1 MGRNQGMPSFWWNA
15 PFRFRL
21 ANNTIKPE
29 RGWQASQDNH
39 PVAWGMCKNG
49 LYACVH
55 NSHNLDSGEDIGAQ
69 SYFLLG
75 WLAHIPLKACWRAD
89 CCWTFS
95 PQCHDQAAGG
105 KQEPLT
111 GGIPTSQISSV
122 LLGHTRDIRGRA
134 TLSGL
139 ISSMALTLPSIFRL
153 FLTSHGHYLL
163 FARHL
168 LTSLFI
174 NSFNLNNSSI
184 S

>member
-1 MGRNQGMPSFWWNA
+1 M
-15 PFRFRL
+15 
-21 ANNTIKPE
+21 
-29 RGWQASQDNH
+29 
-39 PVAWGMCKNG
+39 
-49 LYACVH
+49 
-55 NSHNLDSGEDIGAQ
+55 DSEEDISAQ

-75 WLAHIPLKACWRAD
+75 WLAHTPLKACWRAD

-139 ISSMALTLPSIFRL
+139 ISSMALTLASIFRS